1 MAILSISRDWGV
13 EPQIVRMTTTDNIG
27 VISTTGYWTTQTAA
41 LLAINRG
48 DFEFVETDV
57 VLIAY
62 NGGKGYFLW
71 DADTL
76 SFLPQGMQSLQKL
89 VTSAQ
94 IKAMSVTGVE
104 MVPPPGAGKLV
115 IVGRNTYAYLYSTA
129 QYANGGVIG
138 LQFAASAAGGAALT
152 GPAASTTLAAA
163 TFNGY
168 AASNTFEL
176 TPDNTNVLAN
186 VIGLGVYLGNATA
199 PFITGSGTL
208 LVNLEYNI
216 VNAA

>member
-1 MAILSISRDWGV
+1 MAITAISRDWGV
-13 EPQIVRMTTTDNIG
+13 EPQIVRMVTTDTLGAIC
-27 VISTTGYWTTQTAA
+27 TAGYWATQQTA

-48 DFEFVETDV
+48 DFEFLSTDM

-62 NGGKGYFLW
+62 NGGKGFFVW
-71 DADTL
+71 DAATL
-76 SFLPQGMQSLQKL
+76 SFLPQGVQSLQKL

-94 IKAMSVTGVE
+94 ILAMSVTGVE

-115 IVGRNTYAYLYSTA
+115 IVGRNTYTYLYDTA

-138 LQFAASAAGGAALT
+138 LQFAASAAGGPALT
-152 GPAASTTLAAA
+152 GPAASSTLAAA

-186 VIGLGVYLGNATA
+186 VVGLGVYLANATA
-199 PFITGSGTL
+199 PFITGAGTL

>member
-1 MAILSISRDWGV
+1 MAITNISRDWGV
-13 EPQIVRMTTTDNIG
+13 DPQIVRMTTTDTLGTIC
-27 VISTTGYWTTQTAA
+27 TTGYWTTQKAA

-48 DFEFVETDV
+48 DFEWVSTDM

-62 NGGKGYFLW
+62 NGGKGFFTW
-71 DADTL
+71 DAATL
-76 SFLPQGMQSLQKL
+76 SFLPAGYGMTQVA

-94 IKAMSVTGVE
+94 ILGMYAAQ
-104 MVPPPGAGKLV
+104 VPIVPAPGAGKLV
-115 IVGRNTYAYLYSTA
+115 IVGRNTYTYLFGTT
-129 QYANGGVIG
+129 QYAAGGVIG
-138 LQFAASAAGGAALT
+138 LEYGLTAALA

-186 VIGLGVYLGNATA
+186 VIGLGISLGNQTA
-199 PFITGSGTL
+199 AFTTGDGTL

-216 VNAA
+216 VKAA